1 MPKGQ
6 DAIQKDLDRLE
17 QRAEENFK
25 RFNKAKCKVLH
36 PDRGN
41 PHYQYKLGD
50 KRIEH
55 SPAEKDQGTLVDGK
69 LDISKQ

>member
-1 MPKGQ
+1 MK
-6 DAIQKDLDRLE
+6 L
-17 QRAEENFK
+17 
-25 RFNKAKCKVLH
+25 NKAKCKVLH